1 MYPDFDE
8 ILNELSFRVG
18 IPDLS
23 KESHKQL
30 LVKLLR
36 ERDIPSAQQLADRA
50 SVVFQYIVE
59 NTPKPKRVLKE
70 EDIVKNRETGNI
82 YKVKER
88 DPSKHDIPTPAE
100 IAKAEKDNGGELP
113 TQDKS
118 TTSTKQSEPKQGQ
131 KLSGSDF
138 QSSAE
143 KDTEPSAEPTPSKS
157 KKLTPRQQEI
167 TQSLNNGDFSELVK
181 ASDEVNAMRDRGIA
195 GAGGSVASYGESGLT
210 RAANNL
216 KGDGYT
222 KWKET
227 NKEAIE
233 VEKKNILSKEK
244 ANAKKIQ
251 EVSKQLGYKLP
262 EDKEKVIEYLA
273 ERKVYGD
280 LELERLKANPDSL
293 WYNEGT
299 KGFNQ
304 PTEEKKEMA
313 LRKWADA
320 QFDGAHAT
328 IYEVENSSNIDT
340 SQPYYVIQSNPKEG
354 GADAAILSH
363 LQDKYEEAK
372 KSGNEEDAAHY
383 EQEIRAFEKLGF
395 HDTMAIG
402 KDKNGRTTVLHITN
416 KKADNLKDMW
426 ANTTPEYMLN
436 AIKKS
441 FGPEV
446 SEKVIS
452 IADEGIVKCADGK
465 QATNRAFA
473 SMKMDENFVKITETE
488 EMQSYMNTLRKDKK
502 FDKWAKSNG
511 VNLETASNAEVLAA
525 AQQYMKSEEAK
536 GKTVSYTTFGKV
548 LTKIGEFG
556 QDRKLQQKYPD
567 IDFNSESIALAVK
580 NKNDEKDL
588 VGAVHRD
595 IVNEISEADK
605 EKGFPDKD
613 GNNGP
618 HTQAYI
624 ATAMHSMHFDLM
636 VENFDKSLSAVTGIR
651 GSRPEDFRGC
661 LAELSGFEGDI
672 NSKEGRNQ
680 LNQHLLKKCKINATT
695 GYIEITSPNGN
706 VSLVEDSW
714 RTSGESKKVEK
725 KLGDGLS
732 QCIASKVDS
741 RKSRK

>member
-1 MYPDFDE
+1 M
-8 ILNELSFRVG
+8 
-18 IPDLS
+18 
-23 KESHKQL
+23 
-30 LVKLLR
+30 
-36 ERDIPSAQQLADRA
+36 
-50 SVVFQYIVE
+50 VVI
-59 NTPKPKRVLKE
+59 
-70 EDIVKNRETGNI
+70 
-82 YKVKER
+82 
-88 DPSKHDIPTPAE
+88 
-100 IAKAEKDNGGELP
+100 
-113 TQDKS
+113 S
-118 TTSTKQSEPKQGQ
+118 T
-131 KLSGSDF
+131 L
-138 QSSAE
+138 
-143 KDTEPSAEPTPSKS
+143 
-157 KKLTPRQQEI
+157 
-167 TQSLNNGDFSELVK
+167 
-181 ASDEVNAMRDRGIA
+181 
-195 GAGGSVASYGESGLT
+195 
-210 RAANNL
+210 
-216 KGDGYT
+216 
-222 KWKET
+222 
-227 NKEAIE
+227 
-233 VEKKNILSKEK
+233 
-244 ANAKKIQ
+244 
-251 EVSKQLGYKLP
+251 
-262 EDKEKVIEYLA
+262 
-273 ERKVYGD
+273 
-280 LELERLKANPDSL
+280 
-293 WYNEGT
+293 
-299 KGFNQ
+299 
-304 PTEEKKEMA
+304 
-313 LRKWADA
+313 
-320 QFDGAHAT
+320 
-328 IYEVENSSNIDT
+328 
-340 SQPYYVIQSNPKEG
+340 QSNPKEG

-395 HDTMAIG
+395 HDTMVIG

-416 KKADNLKDMW
+416 KKANDLKDMW

-473 SMKMDENFVKITETE
+473 SMKIDENFVKISETE
-488 EMQSYMNTLRKDKK
+488 EMQPYMNTLREHKE
-502 FDKWAKSNG
+502 FNKWAKSNG
-511 VNLETASNAEVLAA
+511 VNLETASNVEVLSA

-536 GKTVSYTTFGKV
+536 GKNVGYKAFGKI
-548 LTKIGEFG
+548 LTKVGEFA
-556 QDRKLQQKYPD
+556 QATKMKQKYPD

-624 ATAMHSMHFDLM
+624 TTAMHSMHFDLM

>member
-8 ILNELSFRVG
+8 ILDELKFHVG

-36 ERDIPSAQQLADRA
+36 ERDIPSAQQLVDRA

-70 EDIVKNRETGNI
+70 EDIVKSKKSGNI
-82 YKVKER
+82 YTVQKM
-88 DPSKHDIPTPAE
+88 DPNKHDKPTPAE
-100 IAKAEKDNGGELP
+100 IEQAKEKGGGKLP
-113 TQDKS
+113 SSDED
-118 TTSTKQSEPKQGQ
+118 EPVKGTNVFGTGGGA
-131 KLSGSDF
+131 SVFD
-138 QSSAE
+138 
-143 KDTEPSAEPTPSKS
+143 EPSAEPTPSKS

-167 TQSLNNGDFSELVK
+167 TQSLNKGDFSELVK
-181 ASDEVNAMRDRGIA
+181 ASDEVNVLRDEGIA
-195 GAGGSVASYGESGLT
+195 GAGGSVASYGESALT

-227 NKEAIE
+227 NKEVIE
-233 VEKKNILSKEK
+233 VEKKNILANSK
-244 ANAKKIQ
+244 ANARKVK

-262 EDKEKVIEYLA
+262 EDEEKVIEYLA

-280 LELERLKANPDSL
+280 LELERLKANPNSV
-293 WYNEGT
+293 WHNKGT

-304 PTEEKKEMA
+304 PDDAKKEMA
-313 LRKWADA
+313 FRNWADA

-328 IYEVENSSNIDT
+328 IYEVENGSNIDP
-340 SQPYYVIQSNPKEG
+340 SQPYHVIQSNPKEG

-395 HDTMAIG
+395 HDTMVIG
-402 KDKNGRTTVLHITN
+402 KDKNGRTAVLHITN
-416 KKADNLKDMW
+416 KKANDLKDMW

-473 SMKMDENFVKITETE
+473 SMKMDENFVKISETE
-488 EMQSYMNTLRKDKK
+488 EMQPYMNTLREHKE
-502 FDKWAKSNG
+502 FNKWAKSNG

-548 LTKIGEFG
+548 LTKIGEFA
-556 QDRKLQQKYPD
+556 QATKMKQKYPD
-567 IDFNSESIALAVK
+567 VDFNSESIALAVK

-624 ATAMHSMHFDLM
+624 TTAMHSMHFDLM